1 MNADRILTILTGAG
15 LAGLVILNAGN
26 FNTVFNSIASNAI
39 SYVRTVQGR

>member
-15 LAGLVILNAGN
+15 LAGLVILNANG

-39 SYVRTVQGR
+39 SYVKTVQGR